1 MKKLYIM
8 LTLIIILVS
17 GKFIYSN
24 IDKNSNKYNN
34 LVEEEINDVEE
45 KITYTDNDVEER
57 IKEFFE
63 TTFITKDLSKYNNL
77 LIEEYREDSID
88 SFAENTE
95 EVKVLEVKKL
105 ETNKHP
111 MLKED
116 VNHNYKAIKNK
127 YKNINFYMIKFDI
140 KYKKNMP
147 SPVDSGI
154 YYSVIPIVGVKNT
167 PLIIP
172 NMHKASLY
180 KGKLTVD
187 S

>member
-1 MKKLYIM
+1 MKKLYII
-8 LTLIIILVS
+8 LILIIILVS

-45 KITYTDNDVEER
+45 KITYTDNDVEEK

-63 TTFITKDLSKYNNL
+63 TTFITKDLSKYNKL
-77 LIEEYREDSID
+77 VIEEYREDSID
-88 SFAENTE
+88 YFAEDTE

-116 VNHNYKAIKNK
+116 VKIKFKAIKDK
-127 YKNINFYMIKFDI
+127 YKNIDFYMIKYDI
-140 KYKKNMP
+140 KYKKDMP

-154 YYSVIPIVGVKNT
+154 YYTVMPIVGVKNT

-172 NMHKASLY
+172 DMYQASLY
-180 KGKLTVD
+180 KGKLTVG
-187 S
+187 